1 MRRRASLPQRF
12 STPCPMLAE
21 RFVPVGYGVSEG
33 AVGLAAS

>member
-1 MRRRASLPQRF
+1 MRRRASVPQRF